1 MAVPNP
7 REVES
12 IHWFTP
18 REMAGLSE
26 LLDSNR
32 EFLELVERG
41 EIRLTD
47 SQFTAGPQAERMP
60 RP

>member
-1 MAVPNP
+1 VAVPNP

-18 REMAGLSE
+18 REMANLPE

-32 EFLELVERG
+32 EFLDLIERG
-41 EIRLTD
+41 NIRLD
-47 SQFTAGPQAERMP
+47 ANS
-60 RP
+60 